1 MAEVISVRFRS
12 GAKNYYFDP
21 RGLTVQPGQYV
32 VVETAQGIE
41 YAKCTEGSHEVP
53 DEAVIQPLRGVV
65 RIATENDHKAAA
77 YNRRREK
84 EAVGICEQKIA
95 AHGLEMKLVNVEC
108 SFEGNKIIFFFTAE
122 GRVDF
127 REIGRAHV

>member
-12 GAKNYYFDP
+12 GSKNYYFDP
-21 RGLTVQPGQYV
+21 KGLTIQPGEYV

-41 YAKCTEGSHEVP
+41 FAKCSEGNHDVP
-53 DEAVIQPLRGVV
+53 EDAVVQPLRSVV

-95 AHGLEMKLVNVEC
+95 DHGQ
-108 SFEGNKIIFFFTAE
+108 
-122 GRVDF
+122 
-127 REIGRAHV
+127 IGRAHV